1 MPRQRRLHVRGGLYH
16 AMLRGNHRQPIF
28 GGRVDYLRFEAIL
41 AEALDRYGAS
51 LVAYCWMPNHV
62 HLAVQVANAPLG
74 DLMRVLASRY
84 ARQLQRPI
92 PTTGHLFER
101 RYRARL
107 VDADRYLLALVRYIH
122 LNPVRARMV
131 ADPRDYPWSSHRA
144 YLGGARPDWLRVD
157 AVLAV
162 FGAPAATARLAYGR
176 YLGEA
181 PDASEQDQV
190 VVTARCSAP
199 GSGKRHSPT
208 PATGAGPGPS
218 TTDRAAGPRSLDAI
232 TAEVAIEYGVAVE
245 ALASRRRLGPLVRAR
260 TEIARRALREGAAN
274 LTEVARH
281 LGRSPSTLS
290 DLLLRLR

>member
-16 AMLRGNHRQPIF
+16 AILRGNHRQPIF
-28 GGRVDYLRFEAIL
+28 GDRDDYLGFEAIL
-41 AEALDRYGAS
+41 ADALDRYGAT
-51 LVAYCWMPNHV
+51 LFAYCWMPNHV
-62 HLAVQVANAPLG
+62 HLAVQIADAPLG

-84 ARQLQRPI
+84 ARQLQRAV

-144 YLGGARPDWLRVD
+144 YLGGRCPGWLRVD
-157 AVLAV
+157 PVLGM
-162 FGAPAATARLAYGR
+162 FGAPTDTARLAYGR

-181 PDASEQDQV
+181 PDASERDHIGV
-190 VVTARCSAP
+190 AVR
-199 GSGKRHSPT
+199 
-208 PATGAGPGPS
+208 AGPSGPA
-218 TTDRAAGPRSLDAI
+218 RFRLPAPKANAVGCAWKPRTLDAI
-232 TAEVAIEYGVAVE
+232 TAEVAIDHGVAVE
-245 ALASRRRLGPLVRAR
+245 DLRSRRRLGPLVRAR
-260 TEIARRALREGAAN
+260 TEIARRALREGAAS
-274 LTEVARH
+274 LSEVARH

-290 DLLLRLR
+290 GLLLRRR

>member
-16 AMLRGNHRQPIF
+16 AMLRGNHRQAIF
-28 GGRVDYLRFEAIL
+28 GNRDDYLRFEAFL

-74 DLMRVLASRY
+74 DLMRVVASRY
-84 ARQLQRPI
+84 ARQLQRAV

-107 VDADRYLLALVRYIH
+107 VDAERYLLALVRYIH

-144 YLGGARPDWLRVD
+144 YLGGICPGWLCID
-157 AVLAV
+157 SVLGM
-162 FGAPAATARLAYGR
+162 FGAPTDAARLAYAR
-176 YLGEA
+176 YLGES

-190 VVTARCSAP
+190 GVAVRARASGPAKSRSPAPRPTAAS
-199 GSGKRHSPT
+199 
-208 PATGAGPGPS
+208 
-218 TTDRAAGPRSLDAI
+218 RAWRPRTLDAI
-232 TAEVAIEYGVAVE
+232 TAEVAIDFGVAVE
-245 ALASRRRLGPLVRAR
+245 ALTSRRRLSPLVRAR
-260 TEIARRALREGAAN
+260 TEIARRALREGAAS
-274 LTEVARH
+274 LTEIARH

-290 DLLLRLR
+290 DLLHRRR